1 MIGGRKRTRFQF
13 HLVDRTHTPGPEILY
28 DGVLEK
34 DIIGC
39 CGIRTVLLAVVHFDK
54 IRINRR
60 FTLLLFLVHVV
71 DACLSVTERLAAH
84 FDSVCLFRSVLFCSV
99 LFCSVVVVA
108 VLLCVF
114 ACVSRE
120 SKRGDCVVLVIRTR
134 ITND

>member
-1 MIGGRKRTRFQF
+1 MEETPTFLLILGMMMMGGGSFLQF

-84 FDSVCLFRSVLFCSV
+84 FDSVCLFC
-99 LFCSVVVVA
+99 CSVVVVA
-108 VLLCVF
+108 VLLCV
-114 ACVSRE
+114 CQVSRE
-120 SKRGDCVVLVIRTR
+120 SKRHAVVLVTK
-134 ITND
+134 